1 MGDGIKWPCLFVVV
15 IPLRSPLHILGPVFS
30 PWHLNESQN
39 QERSRFMAHHAARF
53 VQACSDGDL
62 VLVTELLDCQ
72 HPETLLTAEVD
83 VSVHLGRHSN
93 YTRRRNSVAAAAAT
107 GRIDVLRLLL
117 ERGADPAQTFNGNN
131 FPLQIACQVFPLAP
145 VPLPVDLTP
154 MALPVPG
161 RFSEG
166 CSNADPR

>member
-1 MGDGIKWPCLFVVV
+1 
-15 IPLRSPLHILGPVFS
+15 
-30 PWHLNESQN
+30 
-39 QERSRFMAHHAARF
+39 MAHHAARF

-72 HPETLLTAEVD
+72 YPETLLAAEVD
-83 VSVHLGRHSN
+83 VSVPLGRHSN

-145 VPLPVDLTP
+145 VIVPLSVELTP
-154 MALPVPG
+154 LALTVP
-161 RFSEG
+161 RKVLRRLQQ
-166 CSNADPR
+166 C